1 MPELLRDYHYEV
13 VVLGGGPAGI
23 AAACVA
29 AESGCRVALLEST
42 PWLGGPL
49 WRTLPDVPA
58 PREAR
63 VWLGRLGRSTVE
75 VFDRTTAF
83 AATNPDVL
91 HAERGDE
98 ALHIGWNKLILAS
111 GAQELFL
118 PFPGWTLPNVFGV
131 GGLQLLAKTGWPAD
145 GRRVVVAGSGPLA
158 FAAAAYLARSGAI
171 VTDIVDQAS
180 WRDLVH
186 FALGL
191 PWLAPSKLMQ
201 AAGFKWQL
209 MRTRFRAGCW
219 VTAAEGRTQLER
231 VTITDGKRTWQREC
245 DYLACAYGLVS
256 NLQWPRYLGCAV
268 EQDSSG
274 QDSIVVD
281 PYQCTSVANV
291 YCAGEVAG
299 IAGIDAALVAGQIA
313 GYAAA
318 SQNKA
323 AERLFPARARGQR
336 FAESLAHAFRLRPE
350 LLSLATDS
358 TIVCRCEDVTWGE
371 IQACN
376 DLRSA
381 KLHSRCGMGTCQ
393 GRVCHTALRQLKGWS
408 AEVPR
413 PPLHPVRVGAL
424 AGASN
429 ALEAARR

>member
-1 MPELLRDYHYEV
+1 V
-13 VVLGGGPAGI
+13 
-23 AAACVA
+23 
-29 AESGCRVALLEST
+29 
-42 PWLGGPL
+42 
-49 WRTLPDVPA
+49 
-58 PREAR
+58 
-63 VWLGRLGRSTVE
+63 
-75 VFDRTTAF
+75 
-83 AATNPDVL
+83 TNPDVV

-98 ALHIGWNKLILAS
+98 ALHIGWNKLILAT

-158 FAAAAYLARSGAI
+158 FAAAAYLAQHGATVTEI
-171 VTDIVDQAS
+171 VEQTTWGALTRFAS
-180 WRDLVH
+180 
-186 FALGL
+186 GL
-191 PWLAPSKLMQ
+191 PWLAPAKLVQ

-209 MRTRFRAGCW
+209 MRTRFSAGRW
-219 VTAAEGRTQLER
+219 VTAAEGNGKVER
-231 VTITDGKRTWQREC
+231 VTVTDGRRTWQREC
-245 DYLACAYGLVS
+245 DYLACAYGLLP
-256 NLQWPRYLGCAV
+256 NLQWPRYFGCAV
-268 EQDSSG
+268 EQNALG
-274 QDSIVVD
+274 QDTVVVD
-281 PYQCTSVANV
+281 RYQGTTVPHV

-313 GYAAA
+313 GFAAA
-318 SQNKA
+318 GHNA
-323 AERLFPARARGQR
+323 GAERLFRARARGQR
-336 FAESLAHAFRLRPE
+336 FATALAHAFRLRPE
-350 LLSLATDS
+350 LFALATES

-371 IQACN
+371 LQSCT
-376 DLRSA
+376 DLRAA

-408 AEVPR
+408 ADVPR